1 MTTDNRDVPSAWSGW
16 IVFAGVMLFIV
27 GCINVIQGLAALIKH
42 TVYVLPNSGLLV
54 STSYTTWGWVLVVWG
69 IIMATAAY
77 GLFSGSEAARWF
89 AVILVVINLFGQF
102 AWFPAYPLWS
112 LIVIAL
118 DVAVLFALTARWHEA
133 RADLGG

>member
-1 MTTDNRDVPSAWSGW
+1 MTTNNRDVPSAWSGW